1 MYFST
6 VIINTE
12 QFITT
17 EEIWFY
23 WFQDH
28 IVSDEKS
35 SNNEVVNK
43 DCIQSMNEDN
53 QLTLTSIGHESST
66 SFTFVDDSGGLSMDK
81 LSHKLKVGSC
91 NAYAV
96 VINFSIV

>member
-1 MYFST
+1 
-6 VIINTE
+6 
-12 QFITT
+12 
-17 EEIWFY
+17 
-23 WFQDH
+23 
-28 IVSDEKS
+28 
-35 SNNEVVNK
+35 
-43 DCIQSMNEDN
+43 MNEDN